1 MMLGL
6 QLHNGTFPRVY
17 NGGVVM
23 PNEAPVVS
31 SALGENKEINNE
43 PEGKRRSATGS
54 RKRTAG
60 RSRASSRPRSSG
72 KATRLGSCDLEAAYE
87 AQMRDLE
94 VAYPGSHI
102 WREEK
107 GMWLLIKS
115 KILNGLERH
124 ATFLVAVPYFE
135 NHWPR
140 CWAFWSDDN
149 LHEWIGPRHT
159 NFPDGSACAF
169 AAQNN
174 VWMPGGNLI
183 ELVDLYTV
191 WVFRHLYYEIHKKW
205 PGPQFANSRLYRLW
219 EFKNDELC
227 SCEHGLTYAQCCKS
241 RDVLQFAQDP
251 KALGAEFLRASG
263 GCNFQDRMPPAAVT
277 EFVNNKTD
285 SLPNISDLFVI

>member
-1 MMLGL
+1 M
-6 QLHNGTFPRVY
+6 QLNENVFPNVH

-31 SALGENKEINNE
+31 SALGESMEFKYERQSE
-43 PEGKRRSATGS
+43 RRPATGS
-54 RKRTAG
+54 RERTAR
-60 RSRASSRPRSSG
+60 RSRAASRPRPSG
-72 KATRLGSCDLEAAYE
+72 KATRLGSCYLEAAYE

-107 GMWLLIKS
+107 GMWLLIQS
-115 KILNGLERH
+115 KIINGLERR
-124 ATFLVAVPYFE
+124 ATFLIAVPYFE

-140 CWAFWSDDN
+140 CWAFWSHDS

-169 AAQNN
+169 APQNN
-174 VWMPGGNLI
+174 VWMPGGNLV

-191 WVFRHLYYEIHKKW
+191 WAFRHLYYEIHKQW

-219 EFKNDELC
+219 EFQDDELC
-227 SCEHGLTYAQCCKS
+227 SCEHGLTYAQCCKP
-241 RDVLQFAQDP
+241 RDVVQFAQDP

-263 GCNFQDRMPPAAVT
+263 GCNFQDRMPPVAVT
-277 EFVNNKTD
+277 DFLNSKADNPP
-285 SLPNISDLFVI
+285 SISDIFEV